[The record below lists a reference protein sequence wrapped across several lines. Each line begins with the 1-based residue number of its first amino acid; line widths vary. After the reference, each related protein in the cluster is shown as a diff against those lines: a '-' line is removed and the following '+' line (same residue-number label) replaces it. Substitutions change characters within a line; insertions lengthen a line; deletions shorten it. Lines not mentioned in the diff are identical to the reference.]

1 MANFN
6 SNNGKIGEALRK
18 RLSQPDPYR
27 RRNPNVLGGEALRK
41 ELPQSQISVD
51 QELFR
56 DFSHLLDKTVYD
68 REIECTNTRY
78 DGNLKAML
86 DDYNKSPTNFSSD
99 SAEDFMKLALYNY
112 DLMWYGVV
120 QCMLTRFRDIERKL
134 DEIQDRLDDLE

>member
-6 SNNGKIGEALRK
+6 SNNGKIKVFTGEALRK
-18 RLSQPDPYR
+18 
-27 RRNPNVLGGEALRK
+27 K
-41 ELPQSQISVD
+41 LPQSQISVD

-56 DFSHLLDKTVYD
+56 DFSHLLDRTTYD
-68 REIECTNTRY
+68 KEIEDANTRY

-86 DDYNKSPTNFSSD
+86 EDDYTSPTNFSSD